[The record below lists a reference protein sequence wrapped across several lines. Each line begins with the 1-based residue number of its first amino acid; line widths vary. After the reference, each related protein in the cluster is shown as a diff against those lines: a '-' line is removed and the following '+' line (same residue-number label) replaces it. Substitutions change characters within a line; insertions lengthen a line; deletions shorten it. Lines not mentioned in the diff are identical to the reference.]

1 MTHDLR
7 FALRALRKSP
17 GFTAVAVLTLG
28 LGIGANTAIFSLIHA
43 VFQRTLPVDHPE
55 QLAILTDPASGG
67 FAEDSSQSGERT
79 ILSWQEFEAL
89 RRSNQVFT
97 GLFAAQSAPR
107 LVDTRIDTARL
118 QIRQQLTTAEFF
130 DVLGVNPAAGRFF
143 AAAEESSP
151 IAVISYSFWQR
162 QFASDPNVIG
172 KTLAIGRGAFRIV
185 GVAPANFRGIVVG
198 NDIDAWMPMAT
209 ETLVFPGHDYL
220 TPRDTLWLQAVGRL
234 KPGVSR
240 DTAQAG
246 INVAFQQILQGWA
259 ATLPTDQERRAMLD
273 QKIVLKPGNKGVS
286 FVRGDF
292 GDPLLMLMAMVGVVL
307 LIACA
312 NIANLTLARATG
324 RQRELGVRMALGAG
338 RGVLIRQML
347 IESVIVACA
356 GGVAGTLLAVW
367 GADLVI
373 SLVNNDNSGIVLD
386 GRQDPTVFLFTA
398 AASLFTVVLFGLMP
412 AIRGTRLDVNRLLAS
427 GTRGTVS
434 NRGGTRGGRLLV
446 AAQIALSILL
456 LVGATLL
463 VRTLNHLA
471 QQNLGFDREHILMAW
486 VDPPGAGY
494 RDAAGD
500 DMMRRLTDRIRGIPG
515 VTGAAVSTT
524 GMFAGDS
531 GDEIAIEG
539 VKGIKHGDMHSG
551 WTLVGAGY
559 FKTVGTPILRG
570 REFNEADELRGAPVC
585 VINESFLR
593 TFFKGENPIGKHIT
607 DLYPTTI
614 TTFEIVGVVA
624 DAREHELR
632 SQPRPRF
639 FGNAFHPIGAAHP
652 ISIMIRANGDPMRFL
667 RTVTQAINQFDS
679 ALPISAIRTVDQQ
692 IGRRLVAER
701 MMARLA
707 ASFGALARLMAAI
720 GIYGV
725 MSYTIGRRTN
735 EIGLRMA
742 LGASQG
748 GVLRMVLR
756 ETAVLLVTGAAIG
769 IPAAIGAARLLRS
782 TLAGVSPA
790 DPVSLAL
797 ALAIISIATLLAGY
811 LPARRASR
819 IDPMEAL
826 RV

>member
-1 MTHDLR
+1 
-7 FALRALRKSP
+7 
-17 GFTAVAVLTLG
+17 
-28 LGIGANTAIFSLIHA
+28 
-43 VFQRTLPVDHPE
+43 
-55 QLAILTDPASGG
+55 
-67 FAEDSSQSGERT
+67 
-79 ILSWQEFEAL
+79 
-89 RRSNQVFT
+89 
-97 GLFAAQSAPR
+97 
-107 LVDTRIDTARL
+107 
-118 QIRQQLTTAEFF
+118 
-130 DVLGVNPAAGRFF
+130 
-143 AAAEESSP
+143 
-151 IAVISYSFWQR
+151 
-162 QFASDPNVIG
+162 
-172 KTLAIGRGAFRIV
+172 
-185 GVAPANFRGIVVG
+185 
-198 NDIDAWMPMAT
+198 
-209 ETLVFPGHDYL
+209 
-220 TPRDTLWLQAVGRL
+220 
-234 KPGVSR
+234 
-240 DTAQAG
+240 
-246 INVAFQQILQGWA
+246 
-259 ATLPTDQERRAMLD
+259 
-273 QKIVLKPGNKGVS
+273 
-286 FVRGDF
+286 
-292 GDPLLMLMAMVGVVL
+292 
-307 LIACA
+307 
-312 NIANLTLARATG
+312 
-324 RQRELGVRMALGAG
+324 
-338 RGVLIRQML
+338 
-347 IESVIVACA
+347 
-356 GGVAGTLLAVW
+356 
-367 GADLVI
+367 
-373 SLVNNDNSGIVLD
+373 
-386 GRQDPTVFLFTA
+386 
-398 AASLFTVVLFGLMP
+398 
-412 AIRGTRLDVNRLLAS
+412 
-427 GTRGTVS
+427 
-434 NRGGTRGGRLLV
+434 
-446 AAQIALSILL
+446 
-456 LVGATLL
+456 
-463 VRTLNHLA
+463 
-471 QQNLGFDREHILMAW
+471 
-486 VDPPGAGY
+486 
-494 RDAAGD
+494 
-500 DMMRRLTDRIRGIPG
+500 
-515 VTGAAVSTT
+515 
-524 GMFAGDS
+524 MFAGDS

-585 VINESFLR
+585 VINETFLR

-667 RTVTQAINQFDS
+667 RTVTQAINQFDP

-707 ASFGALARLMAAI
+707 ASFGALALLMAAI

-797 ALAIISIATLLAGY
+797 ALAIISLATLLAGY